1 MRTMFADR
9 QVVATRE
16 FIFSARSPHERRLFV
31 VRFLRLSLSFSS
43 CPLSAFIQPS
53 VFFGFEYLTRRRR
66 IGTLFKMNGNL
77 KWCKKTSVPF
87 FFFFFFNRYKTYSR
101 RKRIGYII
109 YILRSL
115 FEFVPLHSIDDS
127 YPTLPSRLIGIF
139 VNELSFSARKTL
151 LEIVSRIPIFFP
163 PVLELFVEVSEND
176 FTAA

>member
-1 MRTMFADR
+1 
-9 QVVATRE
+9 
-16 FIFSARSPHERRLFV
+16 
-31 VRFLRLSLSFSS
+31 
-43 CPLSAFIQPS
+43 
-53 VFFGFEYLTRRRR
+53 
-66 IGTLFKMNGNL
+66 MNGNL

>member
-31 VRFLRLSLSFSS
+31 VFVVLSFSS

-151 LEIVSRIPIFFP
+151 LEIASRIPIFFP
-163 PVLELFVEVSEND
+163 PALELFVEVSEND